1 MVVFYRCPNQP
12 NTITECV
19 IIGSSETIMYLKGGI
34 LLQKLKRDKQ
44 ERYYFVGVVSYYR
57 I

>member
-12 NTITECV
+12 YTITECA
-19 IIGSSETIMYLKGGI
+19 IIGSSETIMYLKGDI

-44 ERYYFVGVVSYYR
+44 ERYYFVGVMS
-57 I
+57 